1 MSTWKK
7 QRNRFLRAAIILL
20 MGMTLSTTV
29 FSEPDTKSA
38 IYNVRDFG
46 AVGDGRTSSTAA
58 IQKAINNCAENG
70 GGAVLLSAGSFLSG
84 TIYLKSNV
92 ALHLSAGSVLLGS
105 TNLEDYPV
113 TVQAFRSYTDNYTNK
128 SLIYGENLQNVTIE
142 GSGVIDGQGAAFKG
156 PYKVRPYL
164 IRLVTCQNVL
174 VKDVTL
180 KDSPMWVQHYL
191 ACDDVHV
198 RGVTVRS
205 RVNHNN
211 DGINIDCCHRVCVS
225 DCNIW
230 SGDDAIVL
238 KSTASRAC
246 ENVVITNSVL
256 SSLCNAIKMG
266 TESNGGFKNVVVT
279 GCSIY
284 NTNLAGIA
292 LEIVDGGVLDQV
304 VVSGITMR
312 NVRVPIFLRLGDRAR
327 PYKKDVKRPS
337 VGVFRNVTISD
348 IEASASS
355 NLGCSITGLPNH
367 EIENVTLSNIRISVP
382 GGGTEEDAK
391 KAVPEKPEAYP
402 ECTMFGT
409 LPAYGFYCRHVRGL
423 RLRNVQLTCREPD
436 MRPALVFDDVQ
447 RAEIEA
453 LHARCMKNGSPL
465 LRLIQVKEVFIRG
478 CVAPTGMGTFL
489 RLEGDKTA
497 QVSLIG
503 NDLSLARNVVE
514 KSPEVPSGAL
524 REITNVV
531 GEN

>member
-1 MSTWKK
+1 MSTWKRRRK
-7 QRNRFLRAAIILL
+7 RFLGAVIILL
-20 MGMTLSTTV
+20 MGMTIPTIAL
-29 FSEPDTKSA
+29 SEPNTTSA

-46 AVGDGRTSSTAA
+46 AVGDGRTLSTAA
-58 IQKAINNCAENG
+58 IQKAIGTCAKNG
-70 GGAVLLSAGSFLSG
+70 GGTVFLPAGSFLSG
-84 TIYLKSNV
+84 TIYLRSNV
-92 ALHLSAGSVLLGS
+92 ALHLSAGCVLSGS
-105 TNLEDYPV
+105 ANLENYPV
-113 TVQAFRSYTDNYTNK
+113 TVQGFRSYTDNYTNK

-142 GSGVIDGQGAAFKG
+142 GRGVIDGQGAAFKG

-164 IRLVTCQNVL
+164 IRLVTCRDVL

-191 ACDDVHV
+191 ACDDVHI

-211 DGINIDCCHRVCVS
+211 DGINIDCCHRVCIS

-238 KSTASRAC
+238 KSTAARAC

-284 NTNLAGIA
+284 DTNLAGVA
-292 LEIVDGGVLDQV
+292 LEMVDGGVLDQV
-304 VVSGITMR
+304 VVSGISMT

-327 PYKKDVKRPS
+327 PYKQDMKRPS

-355 NLGCSITGLPNH
+355 NLGCSITGLPDH

-382 GGGTEEDAK
+382 GGGTEQDARE
-391 KAVPEKPEAYP
+391 AVPEKPEAYP

-423 RLRNVQLTCREPD
+423 RLRNVQLTCRQPD
-436 MRPALVFDDVQ
+436 MRPAVVFDDVQ

-453 LHARCMKNGSPL
+453 LDARCMKNGSPL
-465 LRLIQVKEVFIRG
+465 VRLTQAKKVFIRG
-478 CVAPTGMGTFL
+478 CVAPAGTGTFL
-489 RLEGDKTA
+489 RLEGDKTTH
-497 QVSLIG
+497 VSLIG
-503 NDLSLARNVVE
+503 NDLSLAKNIVE
-514 KSPEVPSGAL
+514 KSQEVPSGSL
-524 REITNVV
+524 REIANIV